1 MEFKQLIDAYR
12 QRMDAYYKE
21 IEHTCASHING
32 QKKKIPSSPNYL
44 TEVIIPVFQVV
55 WKQICRTTKLKIP
68 IQKPIFR

>member
-44 TEVIIPVFQVV
+44 TEVIIPVFRSLATNMPDYQN
-55 WKQICRTTKLKIP
+55 
-68 IQKPIFR
+68 